1 MTALPPRSRRLAAV
15 GLLVA
20 VVLAVYAF
28 AVGPLLASYAD
39 DRREVAQSRAALA
52 RYQEAGR
59 EIPALQKQL
68 DALHRQGATGAGY
81 LEGEN
86 ETLVAAAL
94 QERLK
99 SAVVQTGGHLNSTQV
114 LASAD
119 VEAQRRGKPH
129 RVAVRGQMRMSIA
142 SLQRVLYTLE
152 AGSPYLFIDNLDVR
166 PVVDVRGPATPDSDA
181 LLDVHFDVYGYMQG
195 GA

>member
-1 MTALPPRSRRLAAV
+1 MTAALSPRSRRLAAI

-20 VVLAVYAF
+20 LVLAVYSF
-28 AVGPLLASYAD
+28 VVGPLLASYVGN
-39 DRREVAQSRAALA
+39 RREVAQARAALA
-52 RYQEAGR
+52 HFQAAGR
-59 EIPALQKQL
+59 EIPDLQKQL

-81 LEGEN
+81 LEGQN

-99 SAVVQTGGHLNSTQV
+99 SAVVRTGGHLNSTQV
-114 LASAD
+114 LAGGD
-119 VEAQRRGKPH
+119 KNKPH
-129 RVAVRGQMRMSIA
+129 RVAVRGQMQMSIA
-142 SLQRVLYTLE
+142 ALQHVLYALE
-152 AGSPYLFIDNLDVR
+152 SGSPYLFIDNLDVR
-166 PVVDVRGPATPDSDA
+166 PVVDVRGTGTSDGDA